1 MTQSNAER
9 RQSPPARREV
19 EIVNPDYQPSAAE
32 LAEDVRVDAT
42 FDEAVDAL
50 TKPVSIRYVD
60 RPKPA
65 E

>member
-1 MTQSNAER
+1 MTDKRKS
-9 RQSPPARREV
+9 REV
-19 EIVNPDYQPSAAE
+19 EIVKPDHQPSAAE
-32 LAEDVRVDAT
+32 LAEDARVKAT

-50 TKPVSIRYVD
+50 AEPVSIRYVD

>member
-1 MTQSNAER
+1 MADTPKTQ
-9 RQSPPARREV
+9 RREV
-19 EIVNPDYQPSAAE
+19 EILKPNYQPSAAE

-50 TKPVSIRYVD
+50 TKPATIRYVD
-60 RPKPA
+60 RPEPA

>member
-1 MTQSNAER
+1 MTTK
-9 RQSPPARREV
+9 PKPREV
-19 EIVNPDYQPSAAE
+19 KIVRPDYQPSAAE
-32 LAEDVRVDAT
+32 LEEDTRVEAT

>member
-1 MTQSNAER
+1 MG
-9 RQSPPARREV
+9 
-19 EIVNPDYQPSAAE
+19 IVRPDYQPSAAE
-32 LAEDVRVDAT
+32 LKEDVRVEAT

-50 TKPVSIRYVD
+50 TRPVSIRYVD